1 MQKYKIEFNVF
12 YKEMKK
18 YMLIEEN
25 LSSDRQRNGF
35 RKSIHVIHHID
46 WFKTKPCDLLQWFRK
61 GCDNIEELYQ
71 IIYFS

>member
-1 MQKYKIEFNVF
+1 MRKYKIEFNVF
-12 YKEMKK
+12 YKGMKK

-46 WFKTKPCDLLQWFRK
+46 
-61 GCDNIEELYQ
+61 
-71 IIYFS
+71 